1 MLFVNRLGKEVTMK
15 RKILSVICISAVLFS
30 AFPYSYAEE
39 ASGEDI
45 NAPAQTEPISQEEI
59 PLIPNVTESPVPD
72 VTESPVPEAS
82 ELPAEEEG
90 EAPTMV
96 QVGLYYGSSAVNGAN
111 LQNAVGSGYR
121 VGYMDEK
128 RVFQELGYIEDV
140 HISVV
145 KSENVWY
152 GTQNDYTCYFD
163 SITSNIAVGCY
174 HILIASDFQ
183 TYDEVIVAIQGL
195 EGYFPAWI
203 NGTWQIWY
211 GSYTSTEAAQA
222 DANALGGTVVRTG
235 DYGVSVIRRGTA
247 DILFMFDGDGAYS
260 LAVAPKADDTE
271 KAVTWLKGNK
281 YYGIF
286 QYARTGSNGNL
297 TISNFLSI
305 DDYASCVASREMSA
319 SWPME
324 ALKAQTVCART
335 YYNQTVSSGRHRSQG
350 FDICNTTHCQ
360 VYFGMASTNERTQQ
374 AAAETSGLGVWYQGE
389 PAEIFYY
396 SSNGGA
402 TESCKNVWV
411 ADRPYLIGIVD
422 PYEGTIADMIP
433 KYEWTVTYTA
443 EELTEYLHQKGYAVD
458 AKVVDFRVSE
468 TTPTGNVKRITFTL
482 DNGKTQSFSK
492 DNARIF
498 LGLRSLRYTVSS
510 SIQSVSDGYIADDG
524 ISVSPEEMYV
534 INGDGTVS
542 KIEGSA
548 YVITSDGIEGLAPS
562 ESADDTTGDGEVV
575 FTVNGSG
582 YGHNV
587 GMSQWGAY
595 AMAQQGFTFED
606 ILKFYFTGVEI
617 YK

>member
-1 MLFVNRLGKEVTMK
+1 MKRRLFSIACAAAMLFFV
-15 RKILSVICISAVLFS
+15 
-30 AFPYSYAEE
+30 FPYSYGEE
-39 ASGEDI
+39 TTDSVFNTSSEGEPLVD
-45 NAPAQTEPISQEEI
+45 EEI
-59 PLIPNVTESPVPD
+59 PLIPNGEESPAPD
-72 VTESPVPEAS
+72 DNTEVVFPDNT
-82 ELPAEEEG
+82 ELPSENEA

-111 LQNAVGSGYR
+111 LQNAVGTGYR
-121 VGYMDEK
+121 IGYMDDE

-152 GTQNDYTCYFD
+152 GTYNDYTCYFD
-163 SITSNIAVGCY
+163 SITSDIAVGSY
-174 HILIASDFQ
+174 HILIASELQ
-183 TYDEVIVAIQGL
+183 SYDEVIAAIQGMD
-195 EGYFPAWI
+195 GYFPAWI
-203 NGTWQIWY
+203 NGAWQIWF
-211 GSYTSTEAAQA
+211 GSYIDSETAQFDA
-222 DANALGGTVVRTG
+222 DLLGGAVVKAS
-235 DYGVSVIRRGTA
+235 DYGISVIRRGTA
-247 DILFMFDGDGAYS
+247 DILFLFDGNESYS
-260 LAVAPKADDTE
+260 LVVAPGIDDTE

-286 QYARTGSNGNL
+286 QYTRTGSNGNL

-319 SWPME
+319 SWPLE

-335 YYNQTVSSGRHRSQG
+335 YYNQSVSTGRHRSQG

-360 VYFGMASTNERTQQ
+360 VYFGMASTNEKTEQ
-374 AAAETSGLGVWYQGE
+374 AAEETTGLGIWYQGE

-402 TESCKNVWV
+402 TEACKNVWV
-411 ADRPYLIGIVD
+411 ADRPYLIGIID
-422 PYEGTIADMIP
+422 PYEETIADMIP
-433 KYEWTVTYTA
+433 KYYWTVTYTA
-443 EELTEYLHQKGYAVD
+443 DELTEYLHQKGYAVD
-458 AKVVDFRVSE
+458 ARVVDFCVSE

-498 LGLRSLRYTVSS
+498 LGLRSLRYTISS
-510 SIQSVSDGYIADDG
+510 SFSLNGNSYIADDG
-524 ISVSPEEMYV
+524 LSVSTDDGLYA
-534 INGDGTVS
+534 IDADGTVI
-542 KIEGSA
+542 KVDGSA
-548 YVITSDGIEGLAPS
+548 YLITSDGIEALSTSS
-562 ESADDTTGDGEVV
+562 ELTDSQAEDGEAV
-575 FTVNGSG
+575 FTIIGSG

-606 ILKFYFTGVEI
+606 ILKFYFSGVEI
-617 YK
+617 HK